1 MGSSASI
8 PNTDVISIQGPMS
21 PFIQEAS
28 LIKCAGSFSEQDKES
43 LPVRVSRSDRKTYE
57 LRPENVRDTHTNT
70 SQYQVLSPK
79 SLLNRIPQRFS
90 PRRCSSRSPKKRRG
104 GVISITSPKQ
114 TREILGRL
122 NSPGKRRQPVNVDK
136 PETEVECTDNE
147 KEIHPPPPQD
157 PLLSPSRRCSFE
169 SPKNSIRVQDDLLE
183 FRRKLKRVS
192 LDGSAVVKTK
202 DTILQ
207 NYDKISE
214 RTDDI
219 LARARRANAKFQDLI
234 KTNKTLKESTAKQ
247 RWRLTK
253 EKLAS
258 RKQSLPSGTILCRR
272 RLSTIEME
280 N

>member
-1 MGSSASI
+1 M
-8 PNTDVISIQGPMS
+8 
-21 PFIQEAS
+21 
-28 LIKCAGSFSEQDKES
+28 
-43 LPVRVSRSDRKTYE
+43 
-57 LRPENVRDTHTNT
+57 
-70 SQYQVLSPK
+70 
-79 SLLNRIPQRFS
+79 
-90 PRRCSSRSPKKRRG
+90 
-104 GVISITSPKQ
+104 ISITSPKQ

-192 LDGSAVVKTK
+192 LDGNAVVKTK